1 MEVELAKQLDEL
13 YVVFGLRCL
22 SVLRYLTDH
31 IGVLSLGVLA
41 RSFSKFAQKLSTF
54 VWYVQN
60 DYNWWSRHGLFKI
73 VFETL
78 NILSTVTS
86 LHINSKIDSV
96 FKIFKKEIQFINF
109 ARLTRFVRVHDL
121 PGLLAAALQNQPWRR
136 NGWKHFSQDL
146 VASPLWGFEKRWVM
160 RLIRKFSRYNICIWS
175 SREVWRDGLWTK
187 EDDEEMVIEK
197 MEAQAWICLYNLL
210 STREV
215 AAF

>member
-78 NILSTVTS
+78 NILSTVFIPSDSLKNRFCVQNFQKRDPVYKLRSSDQICSSARSSWTS
-86 LHINSKIDSV
+86 SCCSPEPAVEKKWVKTFFSGFSCISPVGVWEKMGDEIDSKI
-96 FKIFKKEIQFINF
+96 
-109 ARLTRFVRVHDL
+109 
-121 PGLLAAALQNQPWRR
+121 
-136 NGWKHFSQDL
+136 
-146 VASPLWGFEKRWVM
+146 
-160 RLIRKFSRYNICIWS
+160 
-175 SREVWRDGLWTK
+175 
-187 EDDEEMVIEK
+187 
-197 MEAQAWICLYNLL
+197 
-210 STREV
+210 
-215 AAF
+215 

>member
-109 ARLTRFVRVHDL
+109 AHLTRFVRVHDL

-146 VASPLWGFEKRWVM
+146 VASPPWGFEKRWVM
-160 RLIRKFSRYNICIWS
+160 RLIRKFSR
-175 SREVWRDGLWTK
+175 
-187 EDDEEMVIEK
+187 
-197 MEAQAWICLYNLL
+197 
-210 STREV
+210 
-215 AAF
+215 